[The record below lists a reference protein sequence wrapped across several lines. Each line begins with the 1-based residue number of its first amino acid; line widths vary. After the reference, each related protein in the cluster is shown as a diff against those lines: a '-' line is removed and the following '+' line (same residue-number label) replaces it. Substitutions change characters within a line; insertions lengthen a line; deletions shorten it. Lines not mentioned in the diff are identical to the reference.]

1 MKNKLKL
8 ILGFTLLPFAIALF
22 GIDRIILSFCWW
34 MTCSPIQKWIYDE
47 KKVFNSLVR
56 TVVVFAIY
64 GLIKLIF

>member
-8 ILGFTLLPFAIALF
+8 ILGFTLLPFALVLF

-34 MTCSPIQKWIYDE
+34 MTCSPVQKWIYDE
-47 KKVFNSLVR
+47 KKVFKSLVR
-56 TVVVFAIY
+56 TVVVFAFY